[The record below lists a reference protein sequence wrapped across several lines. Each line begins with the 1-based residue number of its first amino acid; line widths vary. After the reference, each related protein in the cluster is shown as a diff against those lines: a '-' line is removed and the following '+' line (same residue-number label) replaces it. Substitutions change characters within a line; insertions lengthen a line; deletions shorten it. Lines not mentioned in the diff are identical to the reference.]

1 MSQTNRVVGHMQ
13 ASRSLRISG
22 GLVSNSTNMVKK
34 FLKRILNR
42 TWTRKVQDCL
52 VTIFHFN
59 WNGLWLDDE
68 KRLFKSFHL
77 ITRNA
82 ECRALSSQLR
92 DISWRVSP
100 ADSSQL
106 GSSPG
111 ASQAQAWAPSWV
123 HSSVLSPG
131 FVHPFIHQLTDDWA
145 WQAWQYHH
153 PTISNTQHWAHQT
166 AYMASS
172 LLWSVIG
179 WNLKFP

>member
-1 MSQTNRVVGHMQ
+1 M
-13 ASRSLRISG
+13 SLRHYHFWLEI
-22 GLVSNSTNMVKK
+22 LRFSNYFIVK
-34 FLKRILNR
+34 
-42 TWTRKVQDCL
+42 
-52 VTIFHFN
+52 IFNLN
-59 WNGLWLDDE
+59 WNGPWLDDE

-82 ECRALSSQLR
+82 ECWALSSQLR

-179 WNLKFP
+179 LNLKFKKECWLKSFVLFFQYLAA